1 MGRKTKAQTQKRI
14 TENRSRAAPPRV
26 WITAAI
32 KWFKRSCT
40 IHQELPRF
48 DFRSGDPQML
58 AALVDA

>member
-1 MGRKTKAQTQKRI
+1 MGRKTKAQAQKRI
-14 TENRSRAAPPRV
+14 TENRSRAAPPCV
-26 WITAAI
+26 AAI